1 MPETPTEE
9 QRRTWMRQWRSAA
22 VELER
27 VRLEEL
33 RDLDLGR
40 VAMALEDAC
49 LEAVRRN
56 PPGPTSGLLEQQRLL
71 HRSPRP

>member
-1 MPETPTEE
+1 
-9 QRRTWMRQWRSAA
+9 MRQWWSAA

-40 VAMALEDAC
+40 VAIALEDAT
-49 LEAVRRN
+49 LEAVRRH
-56 PPGPTSGLLEQQRLL
+56 PPGPTSGLIEQQRLL
-71 HRSPRP
+71 HRPPRA